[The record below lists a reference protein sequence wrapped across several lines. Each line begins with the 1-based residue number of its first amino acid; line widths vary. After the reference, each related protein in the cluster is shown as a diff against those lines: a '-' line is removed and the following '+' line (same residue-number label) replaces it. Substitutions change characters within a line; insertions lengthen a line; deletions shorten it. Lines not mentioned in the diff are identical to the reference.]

1 MGRSTV
7 TGLLSTCGLQFQDW
21 TAAYR
26 LFARNRIHM
35 SRVFDVVRN
44 EAVAQLPAE
53 VPLSIAMDDSLL
65 PKTGTHIHGVAW
77 RRDPLG
83 PPFQTN
89 LIRSQ
94 RVLQLSLAVPCKEGI
109 SAAKLIP
116 IDFAHVPTAP
126 KPRHNAPPE
135 AWTEYKNQQ
144 KQANI
149 SLQAV
154 SRLKQLSE
162 KLENDPAIPK
172 RSVYLMVDGRF
183 TNRAVFKGL
192 PEGMHFIGRIRSDA
206 KLYALP
212 ASDRTIGRGRRRS
225 YGGALPTPEQLR
237 QDASVP
243 WHTARVFAAGK
254 EHDFRIKSL
263 PCVLW
268 RAAGAKRLLRLV
280 VIAPLGYRP
289 RKNSKIL
296 YRKPAYL
303 ITTDVISDLSRIL
316 QNYVWRW
323 GIEVNFREEKTL
335 LGVGQAQVRIPA
347 STGNVPAMI
356 VASYAMLLL
365 AGLRNRST
373 FSTESALPSA
383 KWCRRD
389 PAQPFTTQSLINH
402 LRAELWAKA
411 LGIERLSKFSSTMCP
426 DQKPEKLR
434 PSLPSAVLYS
444 AA

>member
-1 MGRSTV
+1 V

-26 LFARNRIHM
+26 LFARNRINM

-44 EAVAQLPAE
+44 EALAQLPAD

-65 PKTGTHIHGVAW
+65 RKTGTHIHGVAW

-89 LIRSQ
+89 FIRSQ
-94 RVLQLSLAVPCKEGI
+94 RVLQLSLALPCNEGTP
-109 SAAKLIP
+109 SAKLVP

-126 KPRHNAPPE
+126 KPRHDAPQE
-135 AWTEYKNQQ
+135 AWTEYKRQQ
-144 KQANI
+144 KLANI

-162 KLENDPAIPK
+162 KLENDPSLSK
-172 RSVYLMVDGRF
+172 RSVYLLVDGRF

-192 PEGMHFIGRIRSDA
+192 PQGMLFIGRIRSDA
-206 KLYALP
+206 KLYAMPSHDVP
-212 ASDRTIGRGRRRS
+212 AGRGRKRS
-225 YGGALPTPEQLR
+225 YGEGLPTPEQLR
-237 QDASVP
+237 QDTSVP
-243 WHTARVFAAGK
+243 WNTVRVFAAGR

-263 PCVLW
+263 LCVLW

-303 ITTDVISDLSRIL
+303 ITTDVTSDLSRIL

-335 LGVGQAQVRIPA
+335 LGVGQAQVRMPD

-365 AGLRNRST
+365 AALRNSSIFTAEST
-373 FSTESALPSA
+373 LPSA
-383 KWCRRD
+383 KWCRRQS
-389 PAQPFTTQSLINH
+389 AQPFTTQSLINQ

-411 LGIERLSKFSSTMCP
+411 LGIEKISKFSSSTGP

-434 PSLPSAVLYS
+434 PSLPSAVLY
-444 AA
+444 AAA

>member
-1 MGRSTV
+1 
-7 TGLLSTCGLQFQDW
+7 
-21 TAAYR
+21 
-26 LFARNRIHM
+26 M

-44 EAVAQLPAE
+44 EAVAQLPPGA
-53 VPLSIAMDDSLL
+53 PLSIAMDDSLL
-65 PKTGTHIHGVAW
+65 PKSGTHIHGVAW

-83 PPFQTN
+83 PPFQAN
-89 LIRSQ
+89 LIRAQ
-94 RVLQLSLAVPCKEGI
+94 RVLQLSLALPSKEGT
-109 SAAKLIP
+109 SGAKTIP

-126 KPRHNAPPE
+126 KPRHNDPPE
-135 AWTEYKNQQ
+135 AWVEYKNQQ
-144 KQANI
+144 KQANL

-154 SRLKQLSE
+154 SRLAQISE
-162 KLENDPAIPK
+162 KLENDPVTSN

-183 TNRAVFKGL
+183 TNRAVLKGL
-192 PEGMHFIGRIRSDA
+192 PNRMQFIGRIRSDA

-212 ASDRTIGRGRRRS
+212 SDPGIGKGRRRS
-225 YGGALPTPEQLR
+225 YGEAVPTPEQLR
-237 QDASVP
+237 RDESVL
-243 WHTARVFAAGK
+243 WSKIRVFAAGK
-254 EHDFRIKSL
+254 EHDFSLKSRS
-263 PCVLW
+263 CVLW
-268 RAAGAKRLLRLV
+268 RASGPKRILRLI

-303 ITTDVISDLSRIL
+303 ITTDITSDLSRIL
-316 QNYVWRW
+316 QSYVWRW

-365 AGLRNRST
+365 AGIRNSHAFTEEST
-373 FSTESALPSA
+373 LPAA
-383 KWCRRD
+383 KWSRRESI
-389 PAQPFTTQSLINH
+389 QPFTTQSLINQ
-402 LRAELWAKA
+402 LRAELWSKA
-411 LGIERLSKFSSTMCP
+411 LGVDKLSKFSPTRCR
-426 DQKPEKLR
+426 DQNPEKLR

>member
-1 MGRSTV
+1 V

-26 LFARNRIHM
+26 LFARNRINM
-35 SRVFDVVRN
+35 SRIFDVVRN
-44 EAVAQLPAE
+44 EALAQLPAD

-65 PKTGTHIHGVAW
+65 RKTGTHIHGVAW

-89 LIRSQ
+89 FIRAQ
-94 RVLQLSLAVPCKEGI
+94 RVLQLSLALPCNEGA
-109 SAAKLIP
+109 SSAKLIP

-126 KPRHNAPPE
+126 KPRHDAPQE
-135 AWTEYKNQQ
+135 AWTEYKSQQ
-144 KQANI
+144 KLANI

-162 KLENDPAIPK
+162 KLENDPSLSK
-172 RSVYLMVDGRF
+172 RSVYLLVDGRF

-192 PEGMHFIGRIRSDA
+192 PQGMLFIGRIRSDA
-206 KLYALP
+206 KLYAIPSLDVP
-212 ASDRTIGRGRRRS
+212 AGRGRRRS
-225 YGGALPTPEQLR
+225 YGEGLPTPEQLR
-237 QDASVP
+237 QDKSVP
-243 WHTARVFAAGK
+243 WNTVRVFATGR

-263 PCVLW
+263 SRVLW
-268 RAAGAKRLLRLV
+268 RAAGAKRLLRLI
-280 VIAPLGYRP
+280 VIAPLSYRP

-303 ITTDVISDLSRIL
+303 ITTDVTSDLSRIL

-335 LGVGQAQVRIPA
+335 LGVGQAQVRSPD

-365 AGLRNRST
+365 AALRNCSALIPEST
-373 FSTESALPSA
+373 LPSA
-383 KWCRRD
+383 KWCRRQS
-389 PAQPFTTQSLINH
+389 APFTTQSLINQ

-411 LGIERLSKFSSTMCP
+411 LGIEKISKFSSSIGP

-434 PSLPSAVLYS
+434 PSLPSAVLY
-444 AA
+444 AAA

>member
-1 MGRSTV
+1 V

-26 LFARNRIHM
+26 LFARNRINM

-65 PKTGTHIHGVAW
+65 RKTGTHIHGVAW

-89 LIRSQ
+89 FIRAQ
-94 RVLQLSLAVPCKEGI
+94 RVLQLSLALPCNEGT
-109 SAAKLIP
+109 SSAKLVP

-126 KPRHNAPPE
+126 KPRHDAPPE
-135 AWTEYKNQQ
+135 AWTEYKSQQ
-144 KQANI
+144 KLANI

-162 KLENDPAIPK
+162 NLKNDPSLSK
-172 RSVYLMVDGRF
+172 RSVYLLVDGRF

-192 PEGMHFIGRIRSDA
+192 PQGMLFIGRIRSDA
-206 KLYALP
+206 KLYAIP
-212 ASDRTIGRGRRRS
+212 SPDVAAGRGRRRS
-225 YGGALPTPEQLR
+225 YGEELPTPEQLR
-237 QDASVP
+237 QDKSVP
-243 WHTARVFAAGK
+243 WNTVRVLAAGR

-263 PCVLW
+263 SCVLW

-303 ITTDVISDLSRIL
+303 ITTDVTSDLSRIV

-365 AGLRNRST
+365 AALRNRGT
-373 FSTESALPSA
+373 LTAECTLPSA
-383 KWCRRD
+383 KWCR
-389 PAQPFTTQSLINH
+389 PQSAPVTTQSLINQ
-402 LRAELWAKA
+402 LRVELWAKA
-411 LGIERLSKFSSTMCP
+411 LGIEKLSKFSSSIGP

-434 PSLPSAVLYS
+434 PSLPSAVLY
-444 AA
+444 AAA

>member
-1 MGRSTV
+1 
-7 TGLLSTCGLQFQDW
+7 
-21 TAAYR
+21 
-26 LFARNRIHM
+26 M
-35 SRVFDVVRN
+35 SRIFDVVRN
-44 EAVAQLPAE
+44 EALAQLPAD

-65 PKTGTHIHGVAW
+65 RKTGTHVHGVAW

-83 PPFQTN
+83 PPFQIN
-89 LIRSQ
+89 FIRAQ
-94 RVLQLSLAVPCKEGI
+94 RVLQLSLALPCNEGT
-109 SAAKLIP
+109 SSAKLVP

-126 KPRHNAPPE
+126 KPSHNAPQE
-135 AWTEYKNQQ
+135 AWTEYKSYQ
-144 KQANI
+144 KLANI

-162 KLENDPAIPK
+162 KLENDPSLSK
-172 RSVYLMVDGRF
+172 RSVYLLVDGRF

-192 PEGMHFIGRIRSDA
+192 PQGMLFIGRIRSDA
-206 KLYALP
+206 KLYAIPSLDVP
-212 ASDRTIGRGRRRS
+212 AGRGRRRS
-225 YGGALPTPEQLR
+225 YGEGLPTPEQLR
-237 QDASVP
+237 QDKSVP
-243 WHTARVFAAGK
+243 WDTVRVFAAGR

-263 PCVLW
+263 SYVLW

-303 ITTDVISDLSRIL
+303 ITTDVTSDLSRIL

-365 AGLRNRST
+365 AALRNRST
-373 FSTESALPSA
+373 LTPESTLPSA
-383 KWCRRD
+383 KWCRLRS
-389 PAQPFTTQSLINH
+389 APFTTQSLINQ

-411 LGIERLSKFSSTMCP
+411 LGIEKISKFSSSIDP

-434 PSLPSAVLYS
+434 PSLPSAVLY
-444 AA
+444 AAA